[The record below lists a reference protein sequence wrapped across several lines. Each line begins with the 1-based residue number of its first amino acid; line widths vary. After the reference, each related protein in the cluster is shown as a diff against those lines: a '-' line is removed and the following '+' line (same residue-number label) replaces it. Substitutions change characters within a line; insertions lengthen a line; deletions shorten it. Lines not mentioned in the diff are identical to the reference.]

1 MLKEICE
8 KQKIVYYWMTKEER
22 DSNQEMLTAEY
33 KEWKK
38 KKFRVCTFIS
48 GKEQLIDLTKEL
60 LVHNQKVLAEQESN
74 ENQTAQEESAA

>member
-8 KQKIVYYWMTKEER
+8 NQKIVYYWMTQEER
-22 DSNQEMLTAEY
+22 DSNQEMLTVEY
-33 KEWKK
+33 KEWKE

-60 LVHNQKVLAEQESN
+60 LVHNQNVLAEQESN
-74 ENQTAQEESAA
+74 ENQTTAQEE

>member
-48 GKEQLIDLTKEL
+48 GKENLPDLTKQL
-60 LVHNQKVLAEQESN
+60 LVRNRKVLADLMNGEYLN
-74 ENQTAQEESAA
+74 PTAEG

>member
-8 KQKIVYYWMTKEER
+8 NQKIVYYWMTPEER
-22 DSNQEMLTAEY
+22 DSNQEMLTVEY
-33 KEWKK
+33 KEWKE

-60 LVHNQKVLAEQESN
+60 LVHNQNVLAEQESN
-74 ENQTAQEESAA
+74 ENQTTAQEE

>member
-8 KQKIVYYWMTKEER
+8 NQKIVYYWMTQDER
-22 DSNQEMLTAEY
+22 DSNQEMLTVEY
-33 KEWKK
+33 KEWKE

-60 LVHNQKVLAEQESN
+60 LVHNQNVLAEQESN
-74 ENQTAQEESAA
+74 ENQTTAQEE